1 MAWTGEFEIY
11 PMVILP
17 IIIFLARITDVTLG
31 TIRIIMVNRGKRNIA
46 PLLGFCEVFIWIVA
60 ISQIM
65 QNVRSFPAF
74 LGYAGGFAAG
84 NFVGMLVEDKLAM
97 GTVIIRVILQKGGEE
112 LAKNLHT
119 AGFGITTVDG
129 EGANG
134 AVKLVYTIV
143 KRKDVSQVTG
153 IIHQVCP
160 KAFFSIEDVRS
171 TEEGV
176 FPNRTAGFQNLFAP
190 RKTK

>member
-17 IIIFLARITDVTLG
+17 IIIFLARIADVTLG

-112 LAKNLHT
+112 LAKNLHA

>member
-1 MAWTGEFEIY
+1 MAWIGEFEIY

-17 IIIFLARITDVTLG
+17 LIIFLARIADVTLG
-31 TIRIIMVNRGKRNIA
+31 TIRIIMVSRGKRNIA
-46 PLLGFCEVFIWIVA
+46 PLLGFCEVLIWIVA

-65 QNVRSFPAF
+65 QNVKSIPAF

-112 LAKNLHT
+112 LAESLHA
-119 AGFGITTVDG
+119 AGFGVTSVDG

-134 AVKLVYTIV
+134 PVKLVYTIV
-143 KRKDVSQVTG
+143 KRKDVRQVID
-153 IIHQVCP
+153 IIHQICP
-160 KAFFSIEDVRS
+160 KAFLSIEDVRS

-176 FPNRTAGFQNLFAP
+176 FPNRAAAFQNLFAP
-190 RKTK
+190 RKVK